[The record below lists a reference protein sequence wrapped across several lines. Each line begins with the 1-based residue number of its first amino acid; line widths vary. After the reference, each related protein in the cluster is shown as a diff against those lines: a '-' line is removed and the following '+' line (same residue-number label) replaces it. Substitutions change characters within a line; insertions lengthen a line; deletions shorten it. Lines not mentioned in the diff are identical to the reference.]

1 MFTDFH
7 VHIFPVGRWM
17 WAGCGYSGYLLI
29 KIAHATGALGLDR
42 IKVEAVGTLGLRR
55 WHLLED

>member
-17 WAGCGYSGYLLI
+17 WAGYGYSGNLLI
-29 KIAHATGALGLDR
+29 KIAPATGALGLDR

-55 WHLLED
+55 